1 MKVVAIANQKGGSG
15 KTTTSVNL
23 AAALGEKKKR
33 ILVIDMDPQA
43 SASAWLGVTC
53 EGRGLLDVFTNEVN
67 LYEQV
72 NETNVLNVDIVPSNA
87 WLTGIDKAMA
97 GELGAE
103 MVFKKAVA
111 KLPKD
116 KWDYILLDCPP
127 SFNLL
132 CVSAFVSASEI
143 LVPVEAS
150 AMALAGL
157 ASLVQTVER
166 VKELLNP
173 DIEIKHVL
181 TCRVDTRN
189 NISRDIIEKVK
200 GFFGKKV
207 FKNSI
212 RETVR
217 LREAPSYAKPITT
230 YAPKSPGAEDYRAVA
245 KEFLN
250 RNKRK
255 GK

>member
-1 MKVVAIANQKGGSG
+1 MKVIAIANQKGGSG

-43 SASAWLGVTC
+43 SASDWFGVRC
-53 EGRGLLDVFTNEVN
+53 EDKGLLDVFSNEVN
-67 LYEQV
+67 LYDQV
-72 NETNVLNVDIVPSNA
+72 NPTNVLNVEIIPSNA
-87 WLTGIDKAMA
+87 WLTGIEKATA
-97 GELGAE
+97 GQVGAE
-103 MVFKKAVA
+103 MVFKKAIS

-116 KWDYILLDCPP
+116 KWDFVFLDCPP

-132 CVSAFVSASEI
+132 CVSAFVAADEI

-157 ASLVQTVER
+157 ASLVQTVGR

-173 DIEIKHVL
+173 DIDIKHVL
-181 TCRVDTRN
+181 TCRTDTRN

-207 FKNSI
+207 FKTSI

-217 LREAPSYAKPITT
+217 LREAPSYAQPITI
-230 YAPKSPGAEDYRAVA
+230 YAPKSPGAVDYRTVA
-245 KEFLN
+245 KEFLA
-250 RNKRK
+250 RHKK
-255 GK
+255 GN